1 MNFHLDWKATVAVA
15 ISALSA
21 CSSVALAQKAY
32 DPGASDT
39 EIKIGNISPYSGP
52 ASPYSAIAK
61 AEAAYFRM
69 INERGG
75 INGRKIN
82 FISYDDAYSP
92 PKTVEQA
99 RKLVESDEVLLLFAN
114 IGTPGNT
121 AIQKYL
127 NSRKVPQLLNMSG
140 ADKWADPAHF
150 PWTMGFLPSYRAE
163 AKIYA
168 QHILANEPSAK
179 IGVLYQNDDFGKEY
193 VAGLREGL
201 GHRAKDMIVAE
212 IPYEAT
218 APTIDS
224 EIVRLKSAEPTVLLS
239 FATSK
244 FTAQAVKRIGE
255 LGWKVTHIV
264 SQVSTSIAGVI
275 KPAGYEN
282 AKGLLSSYY
291 LKDPVDPK
299 WKDDPAMVEWR
310 TFMDRYLPDA
320 DKADSFYVGGYAT
333 SQVIVKILE
342 QCGDNLTRDN
352 VMKQAANLDMDVKG
366 LLPGIRVK
374 TGPNDYRPV
383 EQLQM
388 MRFSGEQWELIGS
401 VIASEG
407 KS

>member
-1 MNFHLDWKATVAVA
+1 MNFHLDWKSAVAVA

-193 VAGLREGL
+193 VVGLREGL

-224 EIVRLKSAEPTVLLS
+224 EIVRLKSAEPTVLMS

-320 DKADSFYVGGYAT
+320 DKADSLYVGGYAT
-333 SQVIVKILE
+333 SQ
-342 QCGDNLTRDN
+342 GMSRS
-352 VMKQAANLDMDVKG
+352 
-366 LLPGIRVK
+366 LLNYV
-374 TGPNDYRPV
+374 GPTLP
-383 EQLQM
+383 E
-388 MRFSGEQWELIGS
+388 
-401 VIASEG
+401 
-407 KS
+407 

>member
-1 MNFHLDWKATVAVA
+1 MNFHLDWKATVAVV

-127 NSRKVPQLLNMSG
+127 NSKKVPQLLNMSG

-168 QHILANEPSAK
+168 QHILANEPSAR

-201 GHRAKDMIVAE
+201 GHRAKDMIVVE
-212 IPYEAT
+212 LPYEAT

-224 EIVRLKSAEPTVLLS
+224 EIVRLKSAEPTVLMS

-275 KPAGYEN
+275 KPAGFEN

>member
-1 MNFHLDWKATVAVA
+1 MTFSLGWKIAVA
-15 ISALSA
+15 AVVAALCNTSAF
-21 CSSVALAQKAY
+21 AQKAY

-39 EIKIGNISPYSGP
+39 EIRIGNISPYSGP
-52 ASPYSAIAK
+52 ASPYSTIAK
-61 AEAAYFRM
+61 AEAGYFKM

-114 IGTPGNT
+114 VGTPGNT
-121 AIQKYL
+121 AIQRYL
-127 NSRKVPQLLNMSG
+127 NSKKVPQLLNLSG

-163 AKIYA
+163 ARIYA
-168 QHILANEPSAK
+168 SYILSTEPNAR

-201 GHRAKDMIVAE
+201 GDKAKQMIVSE
-212 IPYEAT
+212 IPFEVT
-218 APTIDS
+218 APTIES
-224 EIVRLKSAEPTVLLS
+224 EIARVKSADPTVLMS

-244 FTAQAVKRIGE
+244 FVAQAIKRTGE

-275 KPAGYEN
+275 KPAGPES

-299 WKDDPAMVEWR
+299 WKDDPAMNDWR
-310 TFMDRYLPDA
+310 VFMDRYLPDA
-320 DKADSFYVGGYAT
+320 DKADSFYVAGYAI
-333 SQVIVKILE
+333 SQIMVQILE
-342 QCGDNLTRDN
+342 QCGDDLTRAN
-352 VMKQAANLDMDVKG
+352 VMRQAASLNMDVKG

-374 TGPNDYRPV
+374 TGPDDYRPL

-401 VIASEG
+401 VLTNGNSM
-407 KS
+407 

>member
-1 MNFHLDWKATVAVA
+1 
-15 ISALSA
+15 
-21 CSSVALAQKAY
+21 
-32 DPGASDT
+32 
-39 EIKIGNISPYSGP
+39 
-52 ASPYSAIAK
+52 
-61 AEAAYFRM
+61 
-69 INERGG
+69 
-75 INGRKIN
+75 
-82 FISYDDAYSP
+82 
-92 PKTVEQA
+92 
-99 RKLVESDEVLLLFAN
+99 
-114 IGTPGNT
+114 
-121 AIQKYL
+121 
-127 NSRKVPQLLNMSG
+127 
-140 ADKWADPAHF
+140 
-150 PWTMGFLPSYRAE
+150 
-163 AKIYA
+163 
-168 QHILANEPSAK
+168 
-179 IGVLYQNDDFGKEY
+179 VLYQNDDFGKEY

-224 EIVRLKSAEPTVLLS
+224 EIVRLKSAEPTVLMS

-275 KPAGYEN
+275 KPAGFEN

-352 VMKQAANLDMDVKG
+352 VMKQAANLDMDVNG